1 MSFLSMTMKPE
12 SSSLIQAEM
21 MVNGDT
27 LWQLI
32 MICESELMVNPV
44 SIPMILVITMEG
56 LLSISAIVV
65 LIMEPI

>member
-56 LLSISAIVV
+56 LLSISAIAVR
-65 LIMEPI
+65 IMEPI